1 MAQISNSSD
10 SLYNFVV
17 KDGNGIKG
25 LVDSGLSEVPKIYI
39 QPINNRINKL
49 NSKPCEIQPID
60 LSKLNGPEHEKVV
73 DEIVRA
79 AETLGFFQVV
89 NHCVPP
95 ELLESLKDSAHSFFN
110 LPPEE
115 KVIYRNSASNTRYKT
130 SFVPELE
137 KVLEWKDY
145 INMVYSCD
153 EDALQHWP
161 NICKEVALEYLKL
174 SSKIARDLLKIL
186 IDKLGVKLD
195 DSKMES
201 LIGTKMV
208 NMNYYPACPYPEL
221 TAGTVRHSDSGTIT
235 ILLQDGI
242 GGLHVK
248 SEDESNDEKEV
259 WLEIPPIQEA
269 LVINVGDALEVLS
282 NGKYK
287 SAEHRVLTTSTQSR
301 VSVPMFSLPMFTERI
316 GPFPELVKKDGFAGY
331 RDVLWQDY
339 MDNYFRSSHDGK
351 KTLEFAT
358 INST

>member
-17 KDGNGIKG
+17 RDGNGIKG
-25 LVDSGLSEVPKIYI
+25 LVDSGLSDVPKIYI

-161 NICKEVALEYLKL
+161 NICKEVAFEYLKL
-174 SSKIARDLLKIL
+174 SSNIARDLLKIL

-195 DSKMES
+195 ESKMES
-201 LIGTKMV
+201 LIGMKMV
-208 NMNYYPACPYPEL
+208 NMNYYPACPNPEL

-248 SEDESNDEKEV
+248 SEDGSNDEK
-259 WLEIPPIQEA
+259 
-269 LVINVGDALEVLS
+269 EVLS

-301 VSVPMFSLPMFTERI
+301 VSVPMFSLPMLTERI

-331 RDVLWQDY
+331 RDVLWKDY

-351 KTLEFAT
+351 NRIKRLFIGKTPIHRLERLFKG
-358 INST
+358 